1 MSAATV
7 VSWYGL
13 QPRTTRSARC
23 ASSALEASASP
34 PSSSTSACARPEPPS
49 VASTG
54 SPHPRASARAMFP
67 APMTPI
73 CTACSLRLVEEALF
87 DQPRALLRG
96 DLDVARRE
104 HEHLVGDPLHAA
116 VEGVG
121 EPAGE
126 VDQALGQL
134 GVDPLQ
140 VEDDR
145 HLVLKLVGDLLGVVE
160 GLGDDE
166 MDALLAVAGGLGAA
180 AGHRPQGG
188 RAGCGRGLVV

>member
-13 QPRTTRSARC
+13 QPRTTRSARP

-34 PSSSTSACARPEPPS
+34 PSSSTSCWARPEPPS

-73 CTACSLRLVEEALF
+73 CTAESLRLVEEALF

-116 VEGVG
+116 VERVG
-121 EPAGE
+121 EAAGE
-126 VDQALGQL
+126 VDQPLGQIVL
-134 GVDPLQ
+134 DALEI
-140 VEDDR
+140 EDHRDR
-145 HLVLKLVGDLLGVVE
+145 VLEAVGDLLGVVE
-160 GLGDDE
+160 RLWHD
-166 MDALLAVAGGLGAA
+166 
-180 AGHRPQGG
+180 
-188 RAGCGRGLVV
+188 